1 MIDKF
6 TLKKIVVVYWSDAA
20 SSDGWDSIE
29 SYLEHTPIVCR
40 TAGFLLTSTKNY
52 VTIASTES
60 THGQLNQAMSIPRTW
75 IHKMIEVPDLLKEPK
90 NKAIQSNS
98 QNGNLGIAKQ
108 FLKGNLKGGP
118 FVIKKTTKKKLDK

>member
-29 SYLEHTPIVCR
+29 SYLEHAPIVCR

-75 IHKMIEVPDLLKEPK
+75 IHKMIEVPSLLEGLK
-90 NKAIQSNS
+90 NKAIQ
-98 QNGNLGIAKQ
+98 
-108 FLKGNLKGGP
+108 KGNLKGGP